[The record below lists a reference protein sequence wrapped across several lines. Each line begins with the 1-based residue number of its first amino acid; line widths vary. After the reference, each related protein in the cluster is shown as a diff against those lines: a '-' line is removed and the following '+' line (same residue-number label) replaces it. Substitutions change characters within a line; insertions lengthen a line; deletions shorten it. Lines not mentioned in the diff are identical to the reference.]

1 MFDKESAKKA
11 LKEALE
17 NVLGE
22 SIGKLNLDMRM
33 FEDLHMDSTTMLE
46 SLLELEEKLG
56 FDIDPEELD
65 MEDFLTVN
73 AYTEFLVQAVR
84 EKEND

>member
-1 MFDKESAKKA
+1 MFDKESAKEA

-22 SIGKLNLDMRM
+22 SVGKLNFDIRM

>member
-1 MFDKESAKKA
+1 MFNKESAKEA

-22 SIGKLNLDMRM
+22 SIGKLNFDMRM

-46 SLLELEEKLG
+46 SLLELEERLG

-73 AYTEFLVQAVR
+73 AYTEFLIQVVK
-84 EKEND
+84 EKENS

>member
-1 MFDKESAKKA
+1 MFDKESAKEA

-22 SIGKLNLDMRM
+22 SVGKLNFDMRM

-73 AYTEFLVQAVR
+73 AYTEFLVQSVR